1 MIALETGWD
10 DEETFNLVFDK
21 VLKIYNLKHNII
33 WHYKKVSLRY
43 KVASVYFSLL
53 DFLNSSELGI
63 TIDHLI

>member
-33 WHYKKVSLRY
+33 WHYKNS
-43 KVASVYFSLL
+43 
-53 DFLNSSELGI
+53 FLTL
-63 TIDHLI
+63 